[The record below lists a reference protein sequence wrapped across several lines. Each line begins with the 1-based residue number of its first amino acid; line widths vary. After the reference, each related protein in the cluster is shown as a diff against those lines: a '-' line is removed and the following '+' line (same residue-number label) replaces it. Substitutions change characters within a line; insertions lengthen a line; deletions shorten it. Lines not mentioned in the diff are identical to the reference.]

1 MLNEILYNNMER
13 ILITQTQHKEVTEY
27 LNDSEMH
34 EDDSFIME
42 LSWSELLTK
51 SSAKILTG

>member
-1 MLNEILYNNMER
+1 MER

-42 LSWSELLTK
+42 LSWSELFTK